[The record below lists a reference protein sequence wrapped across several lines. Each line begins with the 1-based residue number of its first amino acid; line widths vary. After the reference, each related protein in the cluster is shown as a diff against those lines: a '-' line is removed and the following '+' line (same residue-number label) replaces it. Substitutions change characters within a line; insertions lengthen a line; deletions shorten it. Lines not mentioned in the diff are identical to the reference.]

1 MGDTASPL
9 AGCHYIGKDKGDLGK
24 LPVED
29 NKSTACMISGCSA
42 AFGKGNGPT
51 KVILSHS
58 TTTPSINI
66 TRLYLLPALLPFGRL
81 ALVCFCA
88 EVVAANFEI
97 ASRRTPPGSN
107 SLLFTISFFS
117 CLHVPCTFA
126 VKYQTTIVL
135 LLRNVGSHP
144 KEERNCWRKQF
155 LLRSHMSIC
164 TLSSFVR
171 IHVTF
176 FVCAD

>member
-1 MGDTASPL
+1 LFFFPGKEEDGGIGTSSIAAMGDTASPF
-9 AGCHYIGKDKGDLGK
+9 AGCRYIGKDKGGLGK

-29 NKSTACMISGCSA
+29 HKSTVCMISGCSV

-97 ASRRTPPGSN
+97 ASRRTSPGSN
-107 SLLFTISFFS
+107 SILFTISFFS
-117 CLHVPCTFA
+117 C
-126 VKYQTTIVL
+126 
-135 LLRNVGSHP
+135 
-144 KEERNCWRKQF
+144 
-155 LLRSHMSIC
+155 MS
-164 TLSSFVR
+164 L
-171 IHVTF
+171 
-176 FVCAD
+176 APLQ